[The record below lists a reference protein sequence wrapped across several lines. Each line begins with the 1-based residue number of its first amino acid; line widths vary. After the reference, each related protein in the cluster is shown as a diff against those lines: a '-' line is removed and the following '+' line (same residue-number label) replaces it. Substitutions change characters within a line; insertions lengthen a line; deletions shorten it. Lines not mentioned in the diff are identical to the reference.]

1 MDYLLRL
8 GIFRQREK
16 MKRKP
21 TIEERRLKDLKK
33 EITYEIDKLIIEDL
47 RATQEKNKADTKTN
61 QEE

>member
-1 MDYLLRL
+1 
-8 GIFRQREK
+8 